1 MSRPPQ
7 LVLSPVSL
15 VFSVEAA
22 TWECFCAVPQGPAPL
37 EQHSGALWR
46 RPRRAQGGLRL
57 LLQGRA
63 GLTSQLSPWGFSQP
77 LPGGSQAGLTS
88 QPTLRGWG
96 FVMVWA
102 GCSLSAGAG
111 GRGLAVCR
119 VGTQVQPPEGVWL
132 GLLLV
137 AGGGGWVGGGL
148 TVRSRGLFAVHPEG
162 WFY

>member
-1 MSRPPQ
+1 MG
-7 LVLSPVSL
+7 
-15 VFSVEAA
+15 VFLRGAPGPRAAGAALGSALEAA
-22 TWECFCAVPQGPAPL
+22 QARPGWAEAPPAGP
-37 EQHSGALWR
+37 G
-46 RPRRAQGGLRL
+46 
-57 LLQGRA
+57 